1 MDGVYYASSQSTRT
15 THPFRIIEHDT
26 ASIQSMTS
34 LGRVGRILSGSVDP
48 SASFGRDTSLLKIS
62 ESNSSIATS
71 ENKTQDTVKQ
81 PDSPEVTNNKIIFQE
96 PDVIASTKLA
106 HSKTTDSLIVSV
118 PVAPPRKKKRAR
130 KLSSSSSEQFNM
142 NIGMKL
148 PPMEKSSCPIDFS
161 QEEEQTPLPSPAS
174 AIELL
179 TRELENSFSEQSL
192 PKPVINNSLNRVC
205 HSLGN
210 SSTSVNSKHQSP
222 SNSSKSN
229 SAPGRANSIDPT
241 QSLNIYKATRGQY
254 VVKPQDE
261 VTNKAEGP
269 PLEEIERN
277 RYKSCLA
284 GTGTNSLGNGSR
296 YDSNLLKLKMER
308 RKSAGDE
315 DIVKQSNQYVRTHTV
330 SGKQLTDIEILEQVQ
345 VKNLDTG
352 ENFPLSVVE
361 EKLPELK
368 KKMNPLSFH
377 IMRLTS
383 EVPEMDEQFP
393 DATTSEPPPIDEEEL
408 MEYEEGGRRLKKKTE
423 RIRRFLGSTMR
434 KTVDKAKSIASEV
447 SHARHKEDVADIV
460 DVGNP
465 EQNIKIKA
473 SSTNKGPYEFAKL
486 QHVQVFRVW
495 FGNIGKEF
503 IFYNFLQDL
512 SGDEQTGAV
521 WCMKFSSCGRLLAT
535 AGVDKVLKIWVLK
548 DAYPFFQ
555 VNFYF
560 LFIFLKLC

>member
-1 MDGVYYASSQSTRT
+1 
-15 THPFRIIEHDT
+15 
-26 ASIQSMTS
+26 MTS

-62 ESNSSIATS
+62 ESNTS
-71 ENKTQDTVKQ
+71 MSTILPTSTTTTPENKTTEMVTQ
-81 PDSPEVTNNKIIFQE
+81 PCTEENQLPDDTNNKKIIFSE

-106 HSKTTDSLIVSV
+106 HSKTTDSLTVQSV

-130 KLSSSSSEQFNM
+130 KLSNSSSEQFNM

-148 PPMEKSSCPIDFS
+148 PPMEDSSIETDFPK
-161 QEEEQTPLPSPAS
+161 EETMPLPSPAS

-179 TRELENSFSEQSL
+179 ARELENSFSEQSL
-192 PKPVINNSLNRVC
+192 PVIGTTKPVINSSLNRVC

-210 SSTSVNSKHQSP
+210 SSTSVNSKHQNS

-269 PLEEIERN
+269 PLEEIERI
-277 RYKSCLA
+277 RYKSSLA

-315 DIVKQSNQYVRTHTV
+315 DIIKQTNQYVRTHTV
-330 SGKQLTDIEILEQVQ
+330 SGKQLSDIEILEQVQ

-383 EVPEMDEQFP
+383 EVPEMDDEQFP
-393 DATTSEPPPIDEEEL
+393 DATTSEVPQLDEEEL

-423 RIRRFLGSTMR
+423 RIKRFLGSTMR

-473 SSTNKGPYEFAKL
+473 SSTNKGPYDFAKL
-486 QHVQVFRVW
+486 QHVQVFRC
-495 FGNIGKEF
+495 F
-503 IFYNFLQDL
+503 
-512 SGDEQTGAV
+512 
-521 WCMKFSSCGRLLAT
+521 
-535 AGVDKVLKIWVLK
+535 
-548 DAYPFFQ
+548 
-555 VNFYF
+555 
-560 LFIFLKLC
+560 

>member
-1 MDGVYYASSQSTRT
+1 MQNDEDENPENTPDSQNSSVDGVYYASSQSTRT

-62 ESNSSIATS
+62 ESNTS
-71 ENKTQDTVKQ
+71 MSTITTPETKTTETVKD
-81 PDSPEVTNNKIIFQE
+81 PESPEITNNKIIFQE

-106 HSKTTDSLIVSV
+106 HSKTTDNLIVSV

-142 NIGMKL
+142 NIGLKL
-148 PPMEKSSCPIDFS
+148 PPMENYSFEKINVDLSKEDT
-161 QEEEQTPLPSPAS
+161 TPS

-192 PKPVINNSLNRVC
+192 PKSIINSSLNRVC

-241 QSLNIYKATRGQY
+241 QGLNIYKATRGQY

-269 PLEEIERN
+269 PLEEIERI
-277 RYKSCLA
+277 RYKSSLA
-284 GTGTNSLGNGSR
+284 GTGTNSLGNGTR

-315 DIVKQSNQYVRTHTV
+315 DIIKQSNQYVRTHTV

-393 DATTSEPPPIDEEEL
+393 DATTSEVPALDEEEL

-423 RIRRFLGSTMR
+423 RIKRFLGSTMR

-486 QHVQVFRVW
+486 QHVQVS
-495 FGNIGKEF
+495 
-503 IFYNFLQDL
+503 Y
-512 SGDEQTGAV
+512 
-521 WCMKFSSCGRLLAT
+521 LL
-535 AGVDKVLKIWVLK
+535 K
-548 DAYPFFQ
+548 
-555 VNFYF
+555 
-560 LFIFLKLC
+560 